1 MEGPT
6 PVSALIHAAT
16 MVTAGVFLIIRC
28 SHIFEY
34 SLDALLIIGIF
45 GSATCF
51 FSATIGIVQT
61 DIKKVI
67 AFSTCSQL
75 GYMVFACGLSSYQT
89 GFFHLINHAY
99 FKALLFL
106 TSGIIIHGINNQQDM
121 RKIGGSL
128 KIFPYSYSFFLI
140 GTLALTGFPFLSGFY
155 SKDIIL
161 EVSYM
166 KYKIVGSFTYFMG
179 SISIICTSFYSSRLL
194 LLTFMGGSNS
204 FRYNITKIKE
214 GDKKLSF
221 SLLILAIG
229 SIQTGYSGKDLFNT
243 VGSIFFSNSINVIM
257 RNTFCSFE
265 LEFLPSYIKNIPTL
279 FSILGFLLA
288 FYSYSYFFRSLP
300 KTGFTVL
307 Y

>member
-16 MVTAGVFLIIRC
+16 MVTAGVFLVMRC

-34 SLDALLIIGIF
+34 SLDILLIVGII

-75 GYMVFACGLSSYQT
+75 GYMIFACGLSAYQT

-106 TSGIIIHGINNQQDM
+106 TSGIIIHGINDQQDM
-121 RKIGGSL
+121 RKIGGSIKL
-128 KIFPYSYSFFLI
+128 FPYSYSFFLV
-140 GTLALTGFPFLSGFY
+140 GSLALTGFPFLSGFY

-166 KYKIVGSFTYFMG
+166 KYKLIGSFTYFMG
-179 SISIICTSFYSSRLL
+179 SISIIFTSFYSARLL
-194 LLTFMGGSNS
+194 LLTFMGNSNS
-204 FRYNITKIKE
+204 FRYNLSKIQD

-221 SLLILAIG
+221 SLLILVIG
-229 SIQTGYSGKDLFNT
+229 SIHSGYSGKDLFNNI
-243 VGSIFFSNSINVIM
+243 GSVFFSNSIHVLTK
-257 RNTFCSFE
+257 NTGSCFE
-265 LEFLPSYIKNIPTL
+265 FEFLPSYLKNIPIL
-279 FSILGFLLA
+279 FSVIGFLSA
-288 FYSYSYFFRSLP
+288 FYSYSYLFFNLP
-300 KTGFTVL
+300 KTVFIVL
-307 Y
+307 H